1 MQKGNVTEE
10 ELVSAKLSLCNS
22 YRTVED
28 YLSGME
34 SWYLLQTFRKTS
46 QTPEEAVQ
54 QIQKVTKEQVI
65 AAANRVTL
73 DTTYRL
79 VGSEEEQR

>member
-1 MQKGNVTEE
+1 MKISRKIFFKT
-10 ELVSAKLSLCNS
+10 SLA
-22 YRTVED
+22 TVEA
-28 YLSGME
+28 
-34 SWYLLQTFRKTS
+34 QRAA
-46 QTPEEAVQ
+46 PPAVIV